1 QMAVFVY
8 IVDERLSVLV
18 LDRAL
23 IVLLNFIVHLSIETQ
38 LPIFLLC
45 GSRYGMNP
53 AKNASCFETIRILF
67 CVRIIGTNL
76 SGIFSVNP
84 AKNGV
89 NTVLTDAKFNWLT
102 HRDSQR
108 SDLFHPIE
116 FRLFRIILR
125 NVGNTQK
132 IPCTL
137 LISNTVL
144 FVTRPAFIYRFFRYV
159 FHL

>member
-1 QMAVFVY
+1 
-8 IVDERLSVLV
+8 
-18 LDRAL
+18 
-23 IVLLNFIVHLSIETQ
+23 
-38 LPIFLLC
+38 
-45 GSRYGMNP
+45 
-53 AKNASCFETIRILF
+53 
-67 CVRIIGTNL
+67 
-76 SGIFSVNP
+76 IFSVNP

-108 SDLFHPIE
+108 GDLFHPIE

-132 IPCTL
+132 IPCTR

-159 FHL
+159 FHLFISSFLKDFLQSLLSFTALYASLHIDPMSYESV